1 MFNFLKELLVDEIQI
16 FWAWFWEAK
25 ICRCCIFSPC
35 LFLELVGCKNKKIP
49 KVNSHFAQIL
59 KRAACW
65 WNSNF
70 PSHIIPSQEMAVD
83 GMQRSQITHLL
94 APGGEICGLE
104 ILLEDICPKFYTA
117 SKLLKLLM
125 SSYGLN
131 LIWEIT
137 NIYETIFTS
146 GDKSPLKTQI
156 SRIFP
161 YMPPFSM
168 CVCCPLLIHEASTDH
183 FCQLMHH
190 LLGWR
195 TTNKTPLRKP
205 VLLGY
210 FFPRPMGTFLFKGP
224 PWLGNIWK
232 KSYATCMLKDF
243 PGWFKLFLAL
253 S

>member
-1 MFNFLKELLVDEIQI
+1 MKFNFFGPDSGKPRYVGVVYFL
-16 FWAWFWEAK
+16 
-25 ICRCCIFSPC
+25 

-83 GMQRSQITHLL
+83 VMQRSQITHLL

-131 LIWEIT
+131 LIWEMT

-146 GDKSPLKTQI
+146 GDESPLKTQI
-156 SRIFP
+156 SRSSLFVNVNV
-161 YMPPFSM
+161 
-168 CVCCPLLIHEASTDH
+168 CVLPIADPCGVKNYQQDLCGA
-183 FCQLMHH
+183 
-190 LLGWR
+190 
-195 TTNKTPLRKP
+195 PLRKLL
-205 VLLGY
+205 LLGH
-210 FFPRPMGTFLFKGP
+210 FLP
-224 PWLGNIWK
+224 HPLGIFLGLEIICI
-232 KSYATCMLKDF
+232 SRYF
-243 PGWFKLFLAL
+243 PGLFKLFLRAL
-253 S
+253 WRAVEGCRDNWWAILDHQL